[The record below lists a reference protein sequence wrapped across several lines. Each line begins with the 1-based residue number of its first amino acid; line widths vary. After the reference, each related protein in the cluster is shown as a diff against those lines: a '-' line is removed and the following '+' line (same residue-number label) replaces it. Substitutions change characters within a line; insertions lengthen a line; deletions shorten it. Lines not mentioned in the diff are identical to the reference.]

1 MGFIIIRSSK
11 YIKVEA
17 NGQYHCTKDKEEATE
32 FASAEQVTSLM
43 KKISAQ
49 KRKGCLIV
57 DVDNQKQYK
66 YKSGMLIVRNRSQH
80 GPQIRQYIYD
90 KANGRCE
97 LCGRKLLFN
106 EMTLDHIKP
115 LAMGGR
121 DEIANLQ
128 CSCKACN
135 TAKGS
140 LLPEDYMEWIRG
152 SFICQ
157 MGKINGRSWRYKL
170 AMWAVKGIFT

>member
-1 MGFIIIRSSK
+1 MGFILIKANK

-17 NGQYHCTKDKEEATE
+17 NGYYHRIENREEATE
-32 FASAEQVTSLM
+32 FASAEQ
-43 KKISAQ
+43 A
-49 KRKGCLIV
+49 IV
-57 DVDNQKQYK
+57 FMEMIPEANHSKYIIEDANTRKQYK
-66 YKSGMLIVRNRSQH
+66 YKDGMLIVRNRSQR

-97 LCGRKLLFN
+97 LCGRKLLFDK
-106 EMTLDHIKP
+106 MTLDHIKP

-140 LLPEDYMEWIRG
+140 LLPEDYTEWIRG

-157 MGKINGRSWRYKL
+157 MGKRNGRSWRYKL
-170 AMWAVKGIFT
+170 AMWAVKGI